1 MLNYIAKEK
10 IRGAIINVCKEKN
23 ILILYE
29 TNNNVY
35 IEKYIKETNINFN
48 VIRYLVI
55 DLSCIIDLENLS
67 KIISQL
73 KIMYPNIKIIVVGS
87 FEKDLQLFEQL
98 YSIGIYNLVNVD
110 LQQNIEVQLSE
121 ALSDKGIQK
130 KQVKIFDQKEQLKYE
145 KHRKSKETLK
155 RYIDEI
161 KKRNT
166 QKTSNVYFFFLELI
180 TRIIK
185 LIVYILLFVVTSIGI
200 TVLFNEQLR
209 NMLFQILG
217 LE

>member
-48 VIRYLVI
+48 VIRYFVI

>member
-161 KKRNT
+161 KKEIHKK
-166 QKTSNVYFFFLELI
+166 QVMCISFFL
-180 TRIIK
+180 
-185 LIVYILLFVVTSIGI
+185 
-200 TVLFNEQLR
+200 N
-209 NMLFQILG
+209 
-217 LE
+217 